1 MGIHEED
8 QGFWD
13 SIYPASEMREA
24 NTDFTPAF
32 CLSLQPRQVCRL
44 TSCQRRALAQVRAHA
59 TASHEERSKP
69 PSLSRRKQSLSCE
82 DAEKRVLTRFEE
94 MGFSDKELQADSSFL
109 AASRGQRMNGLLQA
123 VLSWI
128 QDLAPVI
135 IHVNIDTVGRFLESD
150 EYYRTSLLSHAAA

>member
-1 MGIHEED
+1 M
-8 QGFWD
+8 
-13 SIYPASEMREA
+13 
-24 NTDFTPAF
+24 
-32 CLSLQPRQVCRL
+32 
-44 TSCQRRALAQVRAHA
+44 
-59 TASHEERSKP
+59 
-69 PSLSRRKQSLSCE
+69 
-82 DAEKRVLTRFEE
+82 LTRFEE